1 MWAKYGSQS
10 SDFSVGILFV
20 TFCLAQA
27 ARVIGCP
34 GVCINIKNGYG
45 RPGPLCYQRLPQS
58 RYYHVLWIKVLLASN
73 SGCFRLNKWF
83 RLVQALQRSRTL
95 GALKKNKNLS
105 IKLAGHFSTK
115 SFTRSWKYY
124 LIQVW
129 HGSLHGWWNFTRSEH
144 TALIYFRVGWV
155 FLSIVQWLVYGRG

>member
-95 GALKKNKNLS
+95 GALKTKQKSEYKISWTLQYKILYSKLKVLS
-105 IKLAGHFSTK
+105 YSSLTWQPTWMVKFHQKWAH
-115 SFTRSWKYY
+115 SFD
-124 LIQVW
+124 I
-129 HGSLHGWWNFTRSEH
+129 F
-144 TALIYFRVGWV
+144 
-155 FLSIVQWLVYGRG
+155 